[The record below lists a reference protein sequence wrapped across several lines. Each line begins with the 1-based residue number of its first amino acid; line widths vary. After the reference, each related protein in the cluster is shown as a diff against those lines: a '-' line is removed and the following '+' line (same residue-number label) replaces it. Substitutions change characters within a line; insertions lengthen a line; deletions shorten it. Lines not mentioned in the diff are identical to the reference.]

1 MTIND
6 KISEQKNCPEK
17 LTITILLAFFVQALI
32 TNILVTNSMDKRLKA
47 FERLLNIM
55 DDLRVQCPWDSK
67 QTLDSLRTLT
77 IEEVYELSDAII
89 NKDMQEIKKE
99 LGDLML
105 HLVFYSKIGSET
117 NDFDVSDVLNAIS
130 DKLVYRHPHI
140 YSDVQVKNSD
150 EVAENWEELKLKEK
164 GGNGCVLCGI
174 PNGLPAMIKANRIQ
188 EKARGVGFDWDKKE
202 QVWDKVAE
210 ELDELKD
217 EVEANDLDKMEA
229 EFGDMLFSVIN
240 AARLYGINPET
251 ALERTNRKFI
261 SRFNYLESKTIK
273 KGKLLKN
280 MSLAEM
286 EAIWQEAKQFD

>member
-1 MTIND
+1 
-6 KISEQKNCPEK
+6 
-17 LTITILLAFFVQALI
+17 
-32 TNILVTNSMDKRLKA
+32 MDKKIKA
-47 FERLLNIM
+47 FKRLINIM

-77 IEEVYELSDAII
+77 IEEAYELSDAIL

-105 HLVFYSKIGSET
+105 HLVFYAKIASET
-117 NDFDVSDVLNAIS
+117 NDFDISDVLDAIS

-140 YSDVQVKNSD
+140 YSDVQVENAD

-164 GGNGCVLCGI
+164 GGNDCVLCGL

-188 EKARGVGFDWDKKE
+188 EKARGVGFDWEEKE

-210 ELDELKD
+210 ELGELKD
-217 EVEANDLDKMEA
+217 EVEANDQDKMEA

-273 KGKLLKN
+273 KGKSLKN

-286 EAIWQEAKQFD
+286 EAIWQEAKQFE

>member
-1 MTIND
+1 
-6 KISEQKNCPEK
+6 
-17 LTITILLAFFVQALI
+17 
-32 TNILVTNSMDKRLKA
+32 MDKRLKA

-77 IEEVYELSDAII
+77 IEEVYELSDAIM

-117 NDFDVSDVLNAIS
+117 NDFDISDVLNAIS

-140 YSDVQVKNSD
+140 YSDVKVNNSD

-164 GGNGCVLCGI
+164 GGNGCVLCGL

-202 QVWDKVAE
+202 QVWDKVTE
-210 ELDELKD
+210 ELGELKD
-217 EVEANDLDKMEA
+217 EIEANDLDKMEA

-273 KGKLLKN
+273 KGKSLKN

-286 EAIWQEAKQFD
+286 EAIWQEAKQFE